1 MLLMN
6 ENVLKKKE
14 EEEELQTVTWSAE
27 LRSRSKTPSIRNE
40 IPCKAKLNKL
50 ILQLLKIRPLVM
62 MSSGSLHSSSTLLA
76 SSPNNS
82 ICEVT
87 DIDTDCP
94 SEVDKSEP
102 AEGTESES
110 GFANFDY
117 NLDPPQVS
125 ISSHDSPEH
134 QGQHLDSLDVEQVQ
148 TCPMSMLLN
157 GGGKEVLKFRLNL
170 KKSCNCYDI

>member
-1 MLLMN
+1 
-6 ENVLKKKE
+6 
-14 EEEELQTVTWSAE
+14 
-27 LRSRSKTPSIRNE
+27 
-40 IPCKAKLNKL
+40 
-50 ILQLLKIRPLVM
+50 M

-94 SEVDKSEP
+94 SEVEQPSSC

-110 GFANFDY
+110 GGCNFDY

-134 QGQHLDSLDVEQVQ
+134 QQNLDSLDVEQVQ
-148 TCPMSMLLN
+148 TCPMSTLLN

-170 KKSCNCYDI
+170 KKSCNYYDI

>member
-1 MLLMN
+1 M
-6 ENVLKKKE
+6 
-14 EEEELQTVTWSAE
+14 
-27 LRSRSKTPSIRNE
+27 
-40 IPCKAKLNKL
+40 
-50 ILQLLKIRPLVM
+50 M

-94 SEVDKSEP
+94 SEVEQLPSSC

-110 GFANFDY
+110 GGCTAATEALSANFDY

-134 QGQHLDSLDVEQVQ
+134 QQHLDSLDDADVEQVQ
-148 TCPMSMLLN
+148 TCPISMMLN
-157 GGGKEVLKFRLNL
+157 GGGKEVMK
-170 KKSCNCYDI
+170 I